1 MADTLDFL
9 LEIGTEEMPSAPLI
23 NASKQ
28 LPKLVV
34 KMLDGAGLSHGD
46 VRVVSSPR
54 RLAAIVSDVACAT
67 EAVHEVKRGPKAQIA
82 FDADGNPTKAAAG
95 FARKCGIDAS
105 ELTRKV
111 DEDGNEYVFAERNVP
126 SEPAMP
132 ILSALGHDV
141 IAAIEWPNYRS
152 QRWGSEHETFVRP
165 IRWICALL
173 GSEVVPV
180 TYADVTSGNT
190 TRGHRV
196 LAPGEHAVAEPAAYE
211 QVLKDS
217 YVLGAEAREAAI
229 REGIAAIEAAR
240 PGSHVDTPAR
250 IFDEVVNLC
259 EWPTVLVGT
268 FDEEFLRVPQEIICE
283 SMLSNQR
290 YFPIFDAEGKL
301 TREFVIVSNADPKV
315 SDTVVSGNE
324 RVVRP
329 RLDDAKFFF
338 DEDLKRPM
346 EEFVERLGIV
356 TFQEK
361 LGTTLQK
368 VQRMEKLAGAA
379 AAAAGEDVAGVANAV
394 RAAHLAKADLVSQA
408 VVEFTNQQGV
418 MGGYYAED
426 AGEAPEVCAA
436 IREHYH
442 PRFAGDDL
450 PSSICGKCVAI
461 ADKLDTCCGIFAIDE
476 PPTGS
481 SDPYAVRRA
490 AIGII
495 AMLRTMPTVGLKDLI
510 AASLDAYA
518 EQGLEFDR
526 AVVAEKVEQFFAGR
540 LKSIAKDEGILLDSI
555 EAVSAVGVIDPAEFF
570 ARACALDAAR
580 AEQPETYEALAGAF
594 TRAHNLADA
603 ALGCEVDTSI
613 LGDSELALLRA
624 CEEGEGKVSS
634 ALACKDFDAA
644 CSALAA
650 LKEPI
655 DVFFED
661 VMVMDENASLREN
674 RLRLLNRFVGVFTDV
689 ADFGLMAKKAQK

>member
-9 LEIGTEEMPSAPLI
+9 LEIGTEEMPSAPLA

-28 LPKLVV
+28 LPKLVA
-34 KMLDGAGLSHGD
+34 KMLDDAGLSHGGI
-46 VRVVSSPR
+46 RVVSSPR

-95 FARKCGIDAS
+95 FARKCGVDAS

-111 DEDGNEYVFAERNVP
+111 DEDGNEYVFAEKNVP
-126 SEPAMP
+126 SEPATP

-196 LAPGEHAVAEPAAYE
+196 LAPGEHVVVEPAVYE
-211 QVLKDS
+211 DVLKS
-217 YVLGAEAREAAI
+217 AFVLGADAREAAI

-240 PGSHVDTPAR
+240 PGSRVDTPKR

-290 YFPIFDAEGKL
+290 YFPIFDADGKL

-338 DEDLKRPM
+338 EEDLKHPM
-346 EEFVERLGIV
+346 EDFVERLGIV

-368 VQRMEKLAGAA
+368 VERMEKLAGACA
-379 AAAAGEDVAGVANAV
+379 KAAGEDEPGIANAV

-418 MGGYYAED
+418 MGGYYAEA

-436 IREHYH
+436 IREHYR
-442 PRFAGDDL
+442 PRFAGDEL
-450 PSSICGKCVAI
+450 PTGVCGKCVAI

-495 AMLRTMPTVGLKDLI
+495 AMLRTMPSVSLKGLI
-510 AASLDAYA
+510 AASLSAYA
-518 EQGLEFDR
+518 EQGLEFDLNE
-526 AVVAEKVEQFFAGR
+526 VASKVEQFFAGR
-540 LKSIAKDEGILLDSI
+540 LKTIAKDEGIRLDSI
-555 EAVSAVGVIDPAEFF
+555 DAVSSVGVIDPAEFI
-570 ARACALDAAR
+570 ARARALDTAR
-580 AEQPETYEALAGAF
+580 AEEPEIFEALASAF
-594 TRAHNLADA
+594 ARAHNLADESLGQEVDA
-603 ALGCEVDTSI
+603 AL
-613 LGDSELALLRA
+613 LGDAESALLSA
-624 CEEGEGKVSS
+624 CEEGEEKVSE
-634 ALACKDFDAA
+634 ALARKDFDAA
-644 CSALAA
+644 CAALAA

-655 DVFFED
+655 DAFFED
-661 VMVMDENASLREN
+661 VMVMDEDEKLRNN
-674 RLRLLNRFVGVFTDV
+674 RLRLLNRFVGVFEDV
-689 ADFGLMAKKAQK
+689 ADFGLVSKKAHK

>member
-9 LEIGTEEMPSAPLI
+9 LEIGTEEMPSAPLA

-28 LPKLVV
+28 LPKLVA
-34 KMLDGAGLSHGD
+34 KMLDDAGLSHGGI
-46 VRVVSSPR
+46 RVVSSPR

-95 FARKCGIDAS
+95 FARKCGVEAS

-111 DEDGNEYVFAERNVP
+111 DEDGNEYVFAEKNVP
-126 SEPAMP
+126 SEPATP
-132 ILSALGHDV
+132 ILSALGHGV

-196 LAPGEHAVAEPAAYE
+196 LAPGEHVVAEPAVYE
-211 QVLKDS
+211 DVLKS
-217 YVLGAEAREAAI
+217 AFVLGADAREAAI

-240 PGSHVDTPAR
+240 PGSHVDTPKR

-290 YFPIFDAEGKL
+290 YFPIFDADGKL

-338 DEDLKRPM
+338 EEDLKHPM
-346 EEFVERLGIV
+346 EDFVERLGIV

-368 VQRMEKLAGAA
+368 VERMEKLAGACA
-379 AAAAGEDVAGVANAV
+379 KAAGEDGPGIANAV

-418 MGGYYAED
+418 MGGYYAEA

-436 IREHYH
+436 IREHYR
-442 PRFAGDDL
+442 PRFAGDEL
-450 PSSICGKCVAI
+450 PTGVCGKCVAI

-495 AMLRTMPTVGLKDLI
+495 AMLRTMPSVSLKGLI
-510 AASLDAYA
+510 AASLSAYA
-518 EQGLEFDR
+518 EQGLEFDLDE
-526 AVVAEKVEQFFAGR
+526 VASKVEQFFAGR
-540 LKSIAKDEGILLDSI
+540 LKTIAKDEGIRLDSI
-555 EAVSAVGVIDPAEFF
+555 DAVSSVGVIDPAEFI
-570 ARACALDAAR
+570 ARARALDTAR
-580 AEQPETYEALAGAF
+580 AEEPEIFEALASAF
-594 TRAHNLADA
+594 ARAHNLADESLGQEVDA
-603 ALGCEVDTSI
+603 AL
-613 LGDSELALLRA
+613 LGDAESALLSA
-624 CEEGEGKVSS
+624 CEKGEEKVSE
-634 ALACKDFDAA
+634 ALARKDFDAA
-644 CSALAA
+644 CAALAA

-655 DVFFED
+655 DAFFED
-661 VMVMDENASLREN
+661 VMVMDEDEKLRNN
-674 RLRLLNRFVGVFTDV
+674 RLRLLNRFVGVFEDV
-689 ADFGLMAKKAQK
+689 ADFGLVSKKAHK

>member
-9 LEIGTEEMPSAPLI
+9 LEIGTEEMPSAPLA

-28 LPKLVV
+28 LPKLVA
-34 KMLDGAGLSHGD
+34 KMLDDAGLSHGGI
-46 VRVVSSPR
+46 RVVSSPR

-95 FARKCGIDAS
+95 FARKCGVDAS

-111 DEDGNEYVFAERNVP
+111 DEDGNEYVFAEKNVP
-126 SEPAMP
+126 SEPATP

-173 GSEVVPV
+173 GSEIVPV

-196 LAPGEHAVAEPAAYE
+196 LAPGEHVVVEPAVYE
-211 QVLKDS
+211 DVLKS
-217 YVLGAEAREAAI
+217 AFVLGADAREAAI

-240 PGSHVDTPAR
+240 PGSRVDTPKR

-290 YFPIFDAEGKL
+290 YFPIFDADGKL

-338 DEDLKRPM
+338 EEDLKHPM
-346 EEFVERLGIV
+346 EDFVERLGIV

-368 VQRMEKLAGAA
+368 VERMEKLAGACA
-379 AAAAGEDVAGVANAV
+379 KAAGEDEPGIANAV

-418 MGGYYAED
+418 MGGYYAEA

-436 IREHYH
+436 IREHYR
-442 PRFAGDDL
+442 PRFAGDEL
-450 PSSICGKCVAI
+450 PTGVCGKCVAI

-495 AMLRTMPTVGLKDLI
+495 AMLRTMPSVSLKGLI
-510 AASLDAYA
+510 AASLSAYA
-518 EQGLEFDR
+518 EQGLEFDLDE
-526 AVVAEKVEQFFAGR
+526 VASKVEQFFAGR
-540 LKSIAKDEGILLDSI
+540 LKTIAKDEGIRLDSI
-555 EAVSAVGVIDPAEFF
+555 DAVSSVGVIDPAEFI
-570 ARACALDAAR
+570 ARARALDTAR
-580 AEQPETYEALAGAF
+580 AEEPEIFEALASAF
-594 TRAHNLADA
+594 ARAHNLADESLGQEVDA
-603 ALGCEVDTSI
+603 AL
-613 LGDSELALLRA
+613 LGDAESALLSA
-624 CEEGEGKVSS
+624 CEEGEEKVSE
-634 ALACKDFDAA
+634 ALARKDFDAA
-644 CSALAA
+644 CAALAA

-655 DVFFED
+655 DAFFED
-661 VMVMDENASLREN
+661 VMVMDEDEKLRNN
-674 RLRLLNRFVGVFTDV
+674 RLRLLNRFVGVFEDV
-689 ADFGLMAKKAQK
+689 ADFGLVSKKAHK

>member
-1 MADTLDFL
+1 MADTKDFL

-28 LPKLVV
+28 LPKLVL
-34 KMLDGAGLSHGD
+34 KMLDEAGLSHGA

-54 RLAAIVSDVACAT
+54 RLAAIVEGVACAT

-82 FDADGNPTKAAAG
+82 FDADGNPTKAASG

-111 DEDGNEYVFAERNVP
+111 AEDGNEYVFAEKNVP
-126 SEPAMP
+126 SAPAMP

-173 GSEVVPV
+173 GTEVVPV
-180 TYADVTSGNT
+180 SYADVTSGNT

-196 LAPGEHAVAEPAAYE
+196 LAPGEHVVSEPAAYE
-211 QVLKDS
+211 QVLKDAF
-217 YVLGAEAREAAI
+217 VLGAEAREAAI

-240 PGSHVDTPAR
+240 PGSRVDTPKR

-315 SDTVVSGNE
+315 SDTVVAGNE

-338 DEDLKRPM
+338 DEDLKHPM
-346 EEFVERLGIV
+346 EDFVQRLGIV

-368 VQRMEKLAGAA
+368 VQRMEKLARACA
-379 AAAAGEDVAGVANAV
+379 EAAGEDEAGVASAV

-418 MGGYYAED
+418 MGGYYAEA

-436 IREHYH
+436 IREHYR
-442 PRFAGDDL
+442 PRFAGDEL
-450 PSSICGKCVAI
+450 PSGTCGKCVAI

-495 AMLRTMPTVGLKDLI
+495 AMLRTMPSVGLKDLI
-510 AASLDAYA
+510 LASLDAYA

-526 AVVAEKVEQFFAGR
+526 DAVASKVERFFAGR
-540 LKSIAKDEGILLDSI
+540 LKSIAKDEGIRLDSI
-555 EAVSAVGVIDPAEFF
+555 EAVSAVGVIDPAEFI
-570 ARACALDAAR
+570 ARAHALDTAR
-580 AEQPETYEALAGAF
+580 AEQPEIFEALAGAF

-603 ALGCEVDTSI
+603 SLGCDVDTSM
-613 LGDSELALLRA
+613 LGDAELALLCA
-624 CEEGEGKVSS
+624 CEEGEEKVSS
-634 ALACKDFDAA
+634 ALAHKDFDAA
-644 CSALAA
+644 CGALAA

-655 DVFFED
+655 DRFFDD
-661 VMVMDENASLREN
+661 VLVMDEHDDVREN
-674 RLRLLNRFVGVFTDV
+674 RLRLLNRFASVFAGV
-689 ADFGLMAKKAQK
+689 ADVSALSRKK

>member
-1 MADTLDFL
+1 MADTKDFL

-34 KMLDGAGLSHGD
+34 KMLDEAGLAHGD

-54 RLAAIVSDVACAT
+54 RLAAIVADVACAT
-67 EAVHEVKRGPKAQIA
+67 EAIHDVKRGPKAQIA
-82 FDADGNPTKAAAG
+82 FDADGNPTKAAEG
-95 FARKCGIDAS
+95 FARKCGVDAS
-105 ELTRKV
+105 ALTRNV
-111 DEDGNEYVFAERNVP
+111 AEDGNEYVFAEKNVP

-165 IRWICALL
+165 VRWICALL
-173 GSEVVPV
+173 GEEVVPV
-180 TYADVTSGNT
+180 SYADVKSGNT

-196 LAPGEHAVAEPAAYE
+196 LAPGEHVVADPSCYE
-211 QVLKDS
+211 RVLEDS
-217 YVLGAEAREAAI
+217 FVLSSDRREAAI
-229 REGIAAIEAAR
+229 REGIAAIEAER
-240 PGSHVDTPAR
+240 PGSRVDTPAR

-259 EWPTVLVGT
+259 EWPTVLVGK

-315 SDTVVSGNE
+315 SDTVVAGNE

-346 EEFVERLGIV
+346 EEFVQRLGIV

-368 VQRMEKLAGAA
+368 VQRMEKLAAA
-379 AAAAGEDVAGVANAV
+379 VARGAGEDEQGVELAV

-418 MGGYYAED
+418 MGGYYAEA

-436 IREHYH
+436 IREHYR
-442 PRFAGDDL
+442 PRFAGDEL
-450 PSSICGKCVAI
+450 PSGVCGKCVAV
-461 ADKLDTCCGIFAIDE
+461 ADNLDTCCGIFSIDE

-495 AMLRTMPTVGLKDLI
+495 AMLRTLPSVSLKGLI
-510 AASLDAYA
+510 SESLAAYA
-518 EQGLEFDR
+518 EQGLEFDLE
-526 AVVAEKVEQFFAGR
+526 AVAQKVEQFFAGR
-540 LKSIAKDEGILLDSI
+540 LKSIAKDEGIRLDSI
-555 EAVSAVGVIDPAEFF
+555 EAVSAVGVIDPAEFI
-570 ARACALDAAR
+570 ARARALDSAR
-580 AEQPETYEALAGAF
+580 AEQPELFEALAGAF

-603 ALGCEVDTSI
+603 SLGCDVDTSI
-613 LGDSELALLRA
+613 LGDSELALLSA
-624 CEEGEGKVSS
+624 CEEGEEKVAS
-634 ALACKDFDAA
+634 ALAQKDFDAA

-655 DVFFED
+655 DRFFDD
-661 VMVMDENASLREN
+661 VLVMDEHDDVREN
-674 RLRLLNRFVGVFTDV
+674 RLRLLNRFASVFAGV
-689 ADFGLMAKKAQK
+689 ADVSALSRKK